1 MNRDMNSTCMDI
13 DSLLFQVGSAI
24 GQHTLRREQQALVG
38 KPGDDE

>member
-1 MNRDMNSTCMDI
+1 MNLDMESTCMDI
-13 DSLLFQVGSAI
+13 DSLFQVGSAI